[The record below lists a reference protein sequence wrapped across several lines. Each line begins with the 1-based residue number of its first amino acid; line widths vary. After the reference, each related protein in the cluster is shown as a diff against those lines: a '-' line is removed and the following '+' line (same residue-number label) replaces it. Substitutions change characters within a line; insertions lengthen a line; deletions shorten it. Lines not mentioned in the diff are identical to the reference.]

1 MGAVSLEQT
10 GCLLW
15 LGRYT
20 ERVYTTVR
28 MYYREYDQ
36 MIDETDDSY
45 DAYCRR
51 MDIPN
56 IYTSKS
62 DFLKRYPFDLS
73 NPDSIAANMS
83 RAYDNAILLRG
94 ELGTNCLAYIQL
106 SMYDINKASA
116 SSAPFIEFQALQ
128 DHILAFWGIVDDQID
143 SEKVRYIL
151 KTGKRIERV
160 DLYARMHRDRRSLI
174 REITRLSTRIG
185 RSGLRYD
192 PDLLADMIVMAQ
204 QPEPDYTGII
214 SLVEQIGV

>member
-10 GCLLW
+10 DSLLW

-28 MYYREYDQ
+28 MYYREFDQ
-36 MIDETDDSY
+36 MIDETNDSY
-45 DAYCRR
+45 DDYCQR

-56 IYTSKS
+56 IYASKE

-94 ELGTNCLAYIQL
+94 ELGTSCLAYIQL
-106 SMYDINKASA
+106 AMYDIGKASS

-128 DHILAFWGIVDDQID
+128 DHILAFWGIVEDQID

-160 DLYARMHRDRRSLI
+160 DLYARMRRERRSLI
-174 REITRLSTRIG
+174 REITRLSTRIA

-192 PDLLADMIVMAQ
+192 PDLLADMIAMAQ
-204 QPEPDYTGII
+204 
-214 SLVEQIGV
+214 